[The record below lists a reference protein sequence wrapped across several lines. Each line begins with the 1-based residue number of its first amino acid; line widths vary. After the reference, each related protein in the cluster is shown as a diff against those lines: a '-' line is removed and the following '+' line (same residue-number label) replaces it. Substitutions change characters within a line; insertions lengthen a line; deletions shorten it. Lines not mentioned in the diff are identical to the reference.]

1 MCKKFAENCVNN
13 SNERVKNIFQV
24 REKNHPMNMRNEE
37 IYVVKNANTERLM
50 KSSIPYMQ
58 RMLNY
63 EDRKRKEFDQER
75 LTKKKR
81 KPG

>member
-1 MCKKFAENCVNN
+1 M
-13 SNERVKNIFQV
+13 S
-24 REKNHPMNMRNEE
+24 MRNEE
-37 IYVVKNANTERLM
+37 TYVVKHANTERLM

-58 RMLNY
+58 RMLNN
-63 EDRKRKEFDQER
+63 EERKRKEFDQEK